1 MKKGREEKTKFSK
14 ILPNNQII
22 TACRI
27 ELQVREMTMN
37 KKVTMIGLMLQVC
50 YAYTERFKHNDCFLK
65 TKQTFTIC
73 TK

>member
-27 ELQVREMTMN
+27 ELSVQEMTMN
-37 KKVTMIGLMLQVC
+37 EKLTMIDLMVC
-50 YAYTERFKHNDCFLK
+50 VEYHSMV
-65 TKQTFTIC
+65 
-73 TK
+73 